1 MLILFQNRLH
11 WILPYLCNALLRSH
25 CPVNETLH
33 SFRGI
38 YFPKSPMKEDN
49 TVVPLH
55 RFGAV
60 AQRCSVTLA
69 RQGIEHSFPKSQV
82 VSLTTVTAYS
92 LHQNKWF
99 SQRPCT
105 AFPSVSTDFQAPW
118 QIY

>member
-25 CPVNETLH
+25 CRVNGTLH
-33 SFRGI
+33 SFKGI
-38 YFPKSPMKEDN
+38 YFPKSPMKEEN
-49 TVVPLH
+49 TAVPLH

-82 VSLTTVTAYS
+82 VSLLS
-92 LHQNKWF
+92 LHTLYIKTNGSASGPALPF
-99 SQRPCT
+99 
-105 AFPSVSTDFQAPW
+105 APW